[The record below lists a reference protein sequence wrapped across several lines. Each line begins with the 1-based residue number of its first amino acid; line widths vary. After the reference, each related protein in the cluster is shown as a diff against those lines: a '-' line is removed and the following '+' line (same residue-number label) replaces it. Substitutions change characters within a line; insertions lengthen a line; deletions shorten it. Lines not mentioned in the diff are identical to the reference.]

1 MAWSSTAFTT
11 MTYLFQCLKKKRK
24 KRKCP
29 FYPVTY
35 FLSRFRKTQQRGE
48 SVVNKMRIPPTQTSS
63 QV

>member
-1 MAWSSTAFTT
+1 MAWSSTAFTA
-11 MTYLFQCLKKKRK
+11 MTYLFQCLKKKK
-24 KRKCP
+24 KCP

-48 SVVNKMRIPPTQTSS
+48 SVVNKMCIPPTQTSS

>member
-1 MAWSSTAFTT
+1 MAWSSTAFTA
-11 MTYLFQCLKKKRK
+11 MTYLFQCLKKKK
-24 KRKCP
+24 KKCP

-48 SVVNKMRIPPTQTSS
+48 SVVNKMCIPPTQTSS